1 MKIPNIAW
9 KEPWQTIQS
18 PAEIAAVQ
26 KQLEREIT
34 ARHPLYGKGAT
45 AIGRRIDNDDVLVY
59 LEDEILA
66 HVHLIW
72 GSGPDACP
80 DQYPTW
86 FLYGSFEAFVQA
98 MNEDAVAY
106 GDEI

>member
-1 MKIPNIAW
+1 MKILNIAW
-9 KEPWQTIQS
+9 KEPWQAIQAM
-18 PAEIAAVQ
+18 AEIAAVQ

-59 LEDEILA
+59 LEDGTLA
-66 HVHLIW
+66 NVHLVW
-72 GSGPDACP
+72 GSGLDAFS

-86 FLYGSFEAFVQA
+86 FLYGSLEAFVQA
-98 MNEDAVAY
+98 MNEDTVEY